1 MGFKFNNVHSADTGL
16 RVISQSL
23 SLIPSKRSTNISVQ
37 GKDGEYVFEDKF
49 DNVIV
54 SLECDIIE
62 VGMIT
67 RRRAI
72 REVASLINSTG
83 DLILDSEPDMVYKV
97 VKTSNDID
105 TEVMATKDTF
115 SLEFECE
122 PYQTNTFYNDNLTWD
137 NATTAWDYLNMPW
150 DGYERIFNFP
160 NPITEETINVFNG
173 GNYESL
179 PLIILS
185 GNASNIT
192 IGSFSL
198 TTVPSF
204 PETIKTYVDC
214 KRQIV
219 YVKTDTSE
227 KSNAYQRFSGE
238 FLKLQPGNNE
248 IQITG
253 SIDELII
260 EFDYKN
266 TFI

>member
-16 RVISQSL
+16 RVISESL

-72 REVASLINSTG
+72 REVANLINATG

-115 SLEFECE
+115 TLDFECE

-150 DGYERIFNFP
+150 DGYERIFNLTSP
-160 NPITEETINVFNG
+160 SSITVVNAGTYEALPIIKLTGTATNLTVGQFTIN
-173 GNYESL
+173 S
-179 PLIILS
+179 I
-185 GNASNIT
+185 AS
-192 IGSFSL
+192 
-198 TTVPSF
+198 
-204 PETIKTYVDC
+204 ETLYIDC

-219 YVKTDTSE
+219 YRVDGNKINEYS
-227 KSNAYQRFSGE
+227 RFLGE
-238 FLKLQPGNNE
+238 FLKLEPGDNIISVSGTITD
-248 IQITG
+248 IQ
-253 SIDELII
+253 I